1 MAESWNSPEKFNS
14 EALQW
19 DDNPRRRALALKVA
33 TAIITAVEPLKTMHA
48 LEFGCGTGLVTL
60 EIAPL
65 VGSLRAIDT
74 SREMLGV
81 LQEKIRHAGISNIE
95 TACLD
100 LSSPL
105 HRGEPEEKFD
115 LIYSNMTLHHIAD
128 TAGFLNR
135 LSTILLSGGI
145 LAIADLDQEDGLFH
159 DDPEEQVHH
168 GFERTALAEL
178 LQSADFEEISFK
190 TAFVMEKLNR
200 EGKNAAYPIFLV
212 TAKKSATDSTITP
225 KTGTPS

>member
-1 MAESWNSPEKFNS
+1 MAESWNSPEKFNR

-33 TAIITAVEPLKTMHA
+33 NAIITAVEPKKTMHA

-60 EIAPL
+60 EISPL
-65 VGSLRAIDT
+65 VGSLLAIDT
-74 SREMLGV
+74 SKEMLGV
-81 LQEKIRHAGISNIE
+81 LQEKIRSAAISNIKP
-95 TACLD
+95 ACLD
-100 LSSPL
+100 LFLPL
-105 HRGEPEEKFD
+105 QQGEPETKFD
-115 LIYSNMTLHHIAD
+115 LIYSSMTLHHIAD
-128 TAGFLNR
+128 TARFLNR
-135 LSTILLSGGI
+135 LSTLLLSGSI

-168 GFERTALAEL
+168 GFERTALAER
-178 LQSADFEEISFK
+178 LQSAGFEAISFT

-200 EGKNAAYPIFLV
+200 EGKNASYPIFLV
-212 TAKKSATDSTITP
+212 TAKKSATDRTITP